1 MKKRVLVTGGMGYI
15 GSHTVVEL
23 VRAGYEVIIADN
35 LSNSKEFILERIE
48 WIAGSRPQ
56 FYKTDLAD
64 KDSLQKVFE
73 TEAGFDIA
81 IHFAALKAV
90 GESMQQPLRYYNN
103 NIVGMLNLLQCMSD
117 HETRNLVFSSSA
129 TVYGYPAALPL
140 KETSPCGKSLSP
152 YGSTKQMGEEIL
164 DKSSGAGLIKS
175 ISLRYFNPVGAHVS
189 GLLGEL
195 PLGKPNNLMPFI
207 TQAAIGKQNEL
218 VIYGNDYNTPDGTC
232 IRDYIHVVDLA
243 IAHVAACKRL
253 LENNCETP
261 HEIFNIGTGLGYSV
275 MDLIRTFEEVNEI
288 KVPYRFGPRRPGDAP
303 ILYADVTKATTV
315 LEWKAQKTLGDM
327 VKDAWRWEL
336 SLKEQ
341 ETINH
346 SNT

>member
-35 LSNSKEFILERIE
+35 LSNSKEFILKRIE
-48 WIAGSRPQ
+48 LITGRCPLL
-56 FYKTDLAD
+56 YKTDLAD

-73 TEAGFDIA
+73 TEASFDIV

-90 GESMQQPLRYYNN
+90 GKSIEQPLRYYNN
-103 NIVGMLNLLQCMSD
+103 NIVGMLNLLQCMNDYGIS
-117 HETRNLVFSSSA
+117 NFVFSSSA
-129 TVYGYPAALPL
+129 TVYGYPAELPL

-164 DKSSGAGLIKS
+164 DKAAEAGIIKS
-175 ISLRYFNPVGAHVS
+175 ISLRYFNPVGAHES

-218 VIYGNDYNTPDGTC
+218 VIYGNDYNTPDRTC

-243 IAHVAACKRL
+243 IAHVSACNHL
-253 LENNCETP
+253 LENKCATP

-275 MDLIRTFEEVNEI
+275 IDLIKTFEEVNEI

-315 LEWKAQKTLGDM
+315 LKWKVQKNLGDM

-336 SLKEQ
+336 SLKE
-341 ETINH
+341 EAIVNNSIT
-346 SNT
+346 

>member
-1 MKKRVLVTGGMGYI
+1 MNKKVLVTGGMGYI

-35 LSNSKEFILERIE
+35 LSNSKDFILERIE
-48 WIAGSRPQ
+48 LIAGKRPQ
-56 FYKTDLAD
+56 FYKTDLTD
-64 KDSLQKVFE
+64 KDSLQQIFE
-73 TEAGFDIA
+73 TAGSFGIV

-103 NIVGMLNLLQCMSD
+103 NIVGMLNLLQCMHD
-117 HETRNLVFSSSA
+117 YEIKNLVFSSSA
-129 TVYGYPAALPL
+129 TVYGYPAELPL
-140 KETSPCGKSLSP
+140 KETSSCGKSLSP

-164 DKSSGAGLIKS
+164 DKSAGAGLIKS

-207 TQAAIGKQNEL
+207 TQAAIGKQREL
-218 VIYGNDYNTPDGTC
+218 LVYGNDYDTPDGTC

-253 LENNCETP
+253 LENKSELP

-275 MDLIRTFEEVNEI
+275 MDLIKTFEEVNEI

-303 ILYADVTKATTV
+303 ILYADVTKATSV
-315 LEWKAQKTLGDM
+315 LEWKAQKSLADM

-341 ETINH
+341 ETIHH
-346 SNT
+346 SIS